1 MPDLQITMANH
12 ISASAAQSALSIQEL
27 VTTMKTAGM
36 ADTAIRQTLLND
48 LNTGGPLF
56 GSFRNKLK
64 NTVKNGVEA
73 SSNGSANGKFTKAG
87 VSQFQWVS
95 VTDGK
100 VCPDCEERHGTTGT
114 MEYFETIGLPAS
126 GFSVCT
132 TNCRCQLLPENYKGE
147 NLDKPL
153 VKEKRKTLSI
163 LDLKMAGKHK
173 TVADS
178 TKWIEANIAKKVTFK
193 QITDISVA
201 NQITSSLNTV
211 YKKYKIKKLDS
222 IVVSRRGTRPAS
234 GNGGELSLNSKHFTK
249 DGLKKIYRDN
259 VAEYGKEWGDHLS
272 DLRQKLKVALS
283 EGQGGGMYVE
293 LLEEKIK
300 KAEKRVANMN
310 VNKRWITV
318 SKNNTGSSIIN
329 HELGHVIHDQFTG
342 KINGRYF
349 MKDKSITDEIRK
361 KWNNEWDGIF
371 RKVKGDNS
379 IRVISE
385 YASADNME
393 LFAESF
399 AMYIGGEK
407 SKLPL
412 IIKNYLDR
420 YLKEFA

>member
-1 MPDLQITMANH
+1 MANH

-87 VSQFQWVS
+87 VVQFQWVS
-95 VTDGK
+95 VGDGK
-100 VCPDCEERHGTTGT
+100 VCPDCEERHGETGT

-153 VKEKRKTLSI
+153 VKEKKI
-163 LDLKMAGKHK
+163 LQATDMKMAGKHK

-178 TKWIEANIAKKVTFK
+178 TKWIEANIANKVTFK
-193 QITDISVA
+193 QITEISVA
-201 NQITSSLNTV
+201 NQITSSLSNV
-211 YKKYKIKKLDS
+211 FKSYDLKKLDK
-222 IVVSRRGTRPAS
+222 IVVSRRGKSAAS
-234 GNGGELSLNSKHFTK
+234 GNGGELYINSKHFTES
-249 DGLKKIYRDN
+249 GLKEIYRKN
-259 VAEYGKEWGDHLS
+259 VVDYGNDWKDHLS
-272 DLRQKLKVALS
+272 VLQQKLKAALAD
-283 EGQGGGMYVE
+283 GQSGSILVE

-300 KAEKRVANMN
+300 KAEKRVANIK
-310 VNKRWITV
+310 VNKRWIVV
-318 SKNNTGSSIIN
+318 SKVKTGSSIIN

-349 MKDKSITDEIRK
+349 MKNQAITEEVRS
-361 KWNNEWDGIF
+361 KWNKEWDNIF
-371 RKVKGDNS
+371 RKVKKDNS
-379 IRVISE
+379 IRTISE
-385 YASADNME
+385 YASSDNME
-393 LFAESF
+393 LFAEAF
-399 AMYIGGEK
+399 EMYVGGDQ
-407 SKLPL
+407 SKLPT

-420 YLKEFA
+420 YLKEFG